1 LAFKKEKMSKVGDI
15 IGKIVSGSAGSIVD
29 SVGNVADKFIQTKEE
44 KEEFRQLSEKEINRH
59 IEIMQQQIN
68 DADKEISNRWIADM
82 NSDSWMAKNIRPM
95 VLIYLLALLTGFVIS
110 DSFHSSFSI
119 KDNWIDL
126 LQILMT
132 TAFAAYF
139 GGRTFEKFKKK

>member
-1 LAFKKEKMSKVGDI
+1 MSKAGDI
-15 IGKIVSGSAGSIVD
+15 LGKIVGGSAGSIVD
-29 SVGNVADKFIQTKEE
+29 SVVNGADKFIQTKEE
-44 KEEFRQLSEKEINRH
+44 KEEFRQLAEKEINRH
-59 IEIMQQQIN
+59 IETMQQQLN
-68 DADKEISNRWIADM
+68 DAEKNITDRWLADM

-95 VLIYLLALLTGFVIS
+95 VLIYLLAILTGFVIS
-110 DSFHSSFSI
+110 DSLHTSFSI

-139 GGRTFEKFKKK
+139 GGRTFEKFKKKS

>member
-1 LAFKKEKMSKVGDI
+1 MSKVGDI

-29 SVGNVADKFIQTKEE
+29 SVGNVADKFIQSKEE

-68 DADKEISNRWIADM
+68 DAEKNITDRWLADM
-82 NSDSWMAKNIRPM
+82 NSDSWMAKNIRPL
-95 VLIYLLALLTGFVIS
+95 VLVYLLLLLTAFVIC
-110 DSFHSSFSI
+110 DSINIHFTI
-119 KDNWIDL
+119 KDSWVSL
-126 LQILMT
+126 LELLMT

-139 GGRTFEKFKKK
+139 GGRTVEKFKKK

>member
-1 LAFKKEKMSKVGDI
+1 MSKVGDI

-29 SVGNVADKFIQTKEE
+29 SVGNVADKFITTGQE
-44 KEEFRQLSEKEINRH
+44 KAEFKAEVEKEINRH
-59 IEIMQQQIN
+59 IETIQQQVN
-68 DADKEISNRWIADM
+68 DADKEISNRWLADM

-139 GGRTFEKFKKK
+139 GGRTVEKFKKK